1 MCVFLRPV
9 DHGQF
14 LVMGSWRLFVSG
26 VHVVAVLGSTSHLIL
41 AVGASLV
48 IASGVL

>member
-1 MCVFLRPV
+1 MM
-9 DHGQF
+9 DSSW
-14 LVMGSWRLFVSG
+14 SWRLFVSA
-26 VHVVAVLGSTSHLIL
+26 VHVVAVLGSTCLLIL